1 MRHSNPGRVLQQ
13 MNLLR
18 RQFAQSDEV
27 PFGNMLSSEMLREV
41 LAEAKV
47 TFVDRIYT
55 PLTTL
60 LVFLWQVISQ
70 DHSCRA
76 AVSKLLAHRV
86 ARGERSCSA
95 ETGAYCIARKRLP
108 EAMFHSLVRQ
118 TGRQLHDQS
127 PADWHF
133 HGRAVKVF
141 DGSTVSMPD
150 TPANQAEYP
159 QGPNQKP
166 GVGFPIARIAA
177 VFSLACGAVIDWAIC
192 RYQGKGQSELGLLR
206 LLWQAFQPG
215 DIMLADRYLCSWSE
229 LAILQQRGVD
239 FVARIHQARKT
250 DFRHGKRLGD
260 NDHLATWK
268 KPRKPEWMDQA
279 QYDALPAE
287 LVVREVRLE
296 VRIPGFRPTRLTIA
310 TSLLD
315 AELFSLDDLT
325 ELYRQRWH
333 AELDLRSLKQTMQ
346 MDVLRCK
353 TPALVRKEIS
363 THLLAYNLVR
373 TIMAQAAKQHA
384 LAPRT
389 ISFKGALQTLIAFQ
403 PHWESASTNQ
413 FLHLHRKLLTAIATH
428 RVGDRPDRF
437 EPRKRKRRPKPYS
450 LLTQPRAQARQA
462 MVRKG
467 LK

>member
-1 MRHSNPGRVLQQ
+1 

-18 RQFAQSDEV
+18 RQFAQSDEL

-47 TFVDRIYT
+47 TFVDCIYT

-95 ETGAYCIARKRLP
+95 QTGAYCTARKCLP
-108 EAMFHSLVRQ
+108 EAVFHTLVRK

-127 PADWHF
+127 PADWRF
-133 HGRAVKVF
+133 KDRAVKVF

-150 TPANQAEYP
+150 TGANQAEYP

-177 VFSLACGAVIDWAIC
+177 VFSLACGTVMDWAIC

-215 DIMLADRYLCSWSE
+215 DMMLVDRYLCSWSE
-229 LAILQQRGVD
+229 LAILRQRGVD

-250 DFRHGKRLGD
+250 DFRRGKRLGD

-268 KPRKPEWMDQA
+268 KPRKPEWMDQS

-296 VRIPGFRPTRLTIA
+296 VRIPGFRPDRLTIA

-315 AELFSLDDLT
+315 VELFSLDDLT

-353 TPALVRKEIS
+353 TPQLVRKEIS

-373 TIMAQAAKQHA
+373 TIMAQAATQHA

-403 PHWESASTNQ
+403 PHWESASSDQ
-413 FLHLHRKLLTAIATH
+413 FLHLHRKLLAAIATH
-428 RVGDRPDRF
+428 RVGDRPDRY
-437 EPRKRKRRPKPYS
+437 EPRKIKRRPKPYS
-450 LLTQPRAQARQA
+450 LLTQPRADARKA

>member
-18 RQFAQSDEV
+18 RQFAQSDEL

-76 AVSKLLAHRV
+76 AVSKLLAHR
-86 ARGERSCSA
+86 AAQGERSCSA
-95 ETGAYCIARKRLP
+95 ETGGYCVARKRLP
-108 EAMFHSLVRQ
+108 EPVFHSLVRK
-118 TGRQLHDQS
+118 TGRQLHDQA
-127 PADWHF
+127 PADWRF
-133 HGRAVKVF
+133 KGRAVKVF

-150 TPANQAEYP
+150 TGANQAEYP

-177 VFSLACGAVIDWAIC
+177 VFSLACGAVIDWSIC

-206 LLWQAFQPG
+206 LLRQAFQPG
-215 DIMLADRYLCSWSE
+215 DVMLADRYLCSWSE
-229 LAILQQRGVD
+229 LAILRQHGVD

-250 DFRHGKRLGD
+250 DFRRGKRLGD

-279 QYDALPAE
+279 QYDALPADM
-287 LVVREVRLE
+287 VVREVRLE
-296 VRIPGFRPTRLTIA
+296 VRIPGFRPDRLTIA

-315 AELFSLDDLT
+315 VELFSLDDLT

-353 TPALVRKEIS
+353 TPQLVRKEIS

-373 TIMAQAAKQHA
+373 TIMAQAATQHA

-389 ISFKGALQTLIAFQ
+389 ISFKGTLQTLIAFQ
-403 PHWESASTNQ
+403 PHWECASTDQ
-413 FLHLHRKLLTAIATH
+413 FLHLHQELLTAIVTH

-450 LLTQPRAQARQA
+450 LLTQPRAQAREA
-462 MVRKG
+462 MVRKR

>member
-1 MRHSNPGRVLQQ
+1 MRHFNRGRVLQQ

-18 RQFAQSDEV
+18 RQFAQSDEL
-27 PFGNMLSSEMLREV
+27 PFGNMLSVEMLRGV
-41 LAEAKV
+41 LAEAQV
-47 TFVDRIYT
+47 TFIDCIYT

-60 LVFLWQVISQ
+60 LVFLWQVTNQ

-76 AVSKLLAHRV
+76 AVSQFLAHRV

-95 ETGAYCIARKRLP
+95 ETGGYCTARKRLP
-108 EAMFHSLVRQ
+108 EAVFHNLVRK
-118 TGRQLHDQS
+118 TGRQLHDQA
-127 PADWHF
+127 PVDWRF
-133 HGRAVKVF
+133 KGRAVKVF

-150 TPANQAEYP
+150 TAANQQAYP
-159 QGPNQKP
+159 QGPNQRL

-177 VFSLACGAVIDWAIC
+177 VFSLACGAVIDWGIC

-215 DIMLADRYLCSWSE
+215 DVMLADRYLCSWSE
-229 LAILQQRGVD
+229 LAILEQQGVD

-250 DFRHGKRLGD
+250 DFRRGRRLGV
-260 NDHLATWK
+260 NDHLATWQ

-287 LVVREVRLE
+287 LWVREVRLE
-296 VRIPGFRPTRLTIA
+296 VRIPGFRPDRLTIA

-315 AELFSLDDLT
+315 AELFSLHDLT
-325 ELYRQRWH
+325 ELYRLRWH
-333 AELDLRSLKQTMQ
+333 AELDLRALKQTMQ

-353 TPALVRKEIS
+353 KPELVRKEIA

-373 TIMAQAAKQHA
+373 TVMAQAADQHG

-389 ISFKGALQTLIAFQ
+389 ISFKGTLQTLIAFQ
-403 PHWESASTNQ
+403 PRWDNASTTQ
-413 FLHLHRKLLTAIATH
+413 FLHLHQKLLAAIATH

-437 EPRKRKRRPKPYS
+437 EPRKRKRRPKPYP
-450 LLTQPRAQARQA
+450 LLTQPRAQARKA
-462 MVRKG
+462 MLRKR